1 MPARVPESCWGARV
15 GSGGDPR
22 HRVCTGTPS
31 RPAPRP
37 GPARMDV
44 RHARCL
50 LGALA
55 AALVLSGP
63 VGAET
68 TTQGTP
74 AARTPAPAVADSA
87 RKTVPGA
94 VSIRSRASAPAA
106 AATATAKAI
115 PGAAG
120 SKRRAAAAPPPQ
132 GWHPPQAPPA
142 GLASAKPGAPRT
154 AGART
159 AVSNGAATPM
169 TSVPASVAA
178 RPQVSASTPTAPQR
192 PVAVRAPVASAPA
205 VTPGRATTPAPQV
218 PGRTTPVASAG
229 APARR
234 SGAAPNVAPGTAS
247 ARTPAV
253 PMVSA
258 PGSAGATGARGP
270 AGPQAKGTPGR
281 TTVAA
286 STQPMA
292 VTVKSVSRPTV
303 SHIDEHVTYQYNAL
317 GRRDPFQPLIG
328 GGFLGADVGGD
339 APPDVGGLKV
349 VGIVWGANDQFA
361 MAEDAR
367 GQSIV
372 LHRGDKVQNGFIES
386 LKRDG
391 VVVNLT
397 VDGQS
402 QSVVI
407 PLIKKGDGSN
417 ANR

>member
-1 MPARVPESCWGARV
+1 MPARVPESCWSARV
-15 GSGGDPR
+15 WSGGDPR
-22 HRVCTGTPS
+22 HGVCAGTPFQ
-31 RPAPRP
+31 PAARR
-37 GPARMDV
+37 GPVRMDV

-55 AALVLSGP
+55 AALMLSGP
-63 VGAET
+63 AGAET

-106 AATATAKAI
+106 AATAKA
-115 PGAAG
+115 PTAAG
-120 SKRRAAAAPPPQ
+120 SKRPPAAAPPTP

-159 AVSNGAATPM
+159 AAPNRAATPV

-178 RPQVSASTPTAPQR
+178 RPQVSASTPTTAQR

-205 VTPGRATTPAPQV
+205 ATPQRATTPAPQM
-218 PGRTTPVASAG
+218 PGRATPVASAG

-258 PGSAGATGARGP
+258 PASAGAGARGP
-270 AGPQAKGTPGR
+270 VGRQAKGTPGR
-281 TTVAA
+281 AAVAA

-292 VTVKSVSRPTV
+292 VTVKSVSRPAG

-372 LHRGDKVQNGFIES
+372 LHRGDKVQNGFVES

-407 PLIKKGDGSN
+407 PLIKKGEGSN